1 MLNYVGMP
9 CTLVKINIIYLY
21 GLFLVN
27 TKVEV
32 RFHVDSAS
40 WIPESVRPKLHELVC
55 TCGDISVCTV
65 AYSGELYKLP
75 GTVHTQWHIKN
86 VGGGK
91 GV

>member
-1 MLNYVGMP
+1 M
-9 CTLVKINIIYLY
+9 
-21 GLFLVN
+21 N

-55 TCGDISVCTV
+55 ISLCTV
-65 AYSGELYKLP
+65 AYLGELYKLP
-75 GTVHTQWHIKN
+75 GTVHTQLHIKN